1 MADQPA
7 YLRLLQKL
15 LPPGFA
21 FNREG
26 NTTLAALLNAFADE
40 FARVDTRVDTLLR
53 EADPRQ
59 ASELLPDWERITGL
73 PDACLGEIST
83 VEARR
88 RAVAQRLGNIGGQ
101 TVAYFVGLAAQAG
114 FTVTITEFNPF
125 QAGSDAGAPL
135 TNNDWRHTFR
145 VNAPAESVQYF
156 KAGSRSGE
164 PLATWGNDALE
175 CAIDRTKPAHT
186 VVQYAYGS

>member
-1 MADQPA
+1 MAGQSS
-7 YLRLLQKL
+7 YLGLLQKL

-21 FNREG
+21 FNREDG
-26 NTTLAALLNAFADE
+26 STLAKVLNAFADE
-40 FARVDTRVDTLLR
+40 FSRVDVRVEGLLR

-73 PDACLGEIST
+73 PDACVGIIGT
-83 VEARR
+83 VDARR

-101 TVAYFVGLAAQAG
+101 TIAYFISLAQQAG
-114 FTVTITEFNPF
+114 FLVTISEFKPF
-125 QAGSDAGAPL
+125 QAGSDAGDPL
-135 TNNDWRHTFR
+135 TNDDWRHTFR

-164 PLATWGNDALE
+164 PLAIWGNDALE

-186 VVQYAYGS
+186 VVQYAYGN